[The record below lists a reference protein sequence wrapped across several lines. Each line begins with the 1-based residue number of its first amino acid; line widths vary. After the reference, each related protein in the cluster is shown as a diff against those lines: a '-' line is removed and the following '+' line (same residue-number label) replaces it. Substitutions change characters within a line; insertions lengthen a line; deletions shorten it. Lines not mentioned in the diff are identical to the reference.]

1 MSNVLDIEQSTLL
14 LELTPPFDK
23 RDVQLARRRQA
34 KDWHPDLAPAG
45 KQAAHERHL
54 QAINRAADQLEQLAE
69 TLRGGRVSANAVKVS
84 AAAARKARAEEGQR
98 AWEAEQRR
106 QESDKDRK
114 VNDPFSSQ
122 VPDHSVVHRYARCLS
137 YPEWGVGTVSG
148 IYFTGGG
155 DDIQQWA
162 RVSFQPG
169 VRTVPADS
177 LQFVDFSKPDPG
189 ADRVERFMTAA
200 RHALA
205 EGAYGLAAQRLIY
218 ARDADPQNPA
228 VLRLMTFAFWQ
239 DGEIEAAARAVRDWA
254 RVERERPAPQRFASR
269 IYEQMRAFDLAS
281 EAAERAAELAPQD
294 ADAWERV
301 GRLALRTGNPS
312 RAVEVL
318 ELARELAPTVE
329 GLLDLA
335 LANQLVGDLGGEL
348 TACEQATVLE
358 PDSAVAW
365 SRLAHALARSD
376 RLSDAVAAA
385 ERALMLE
392 PGEKELTELLQ
403 QLLDRQPRVLPAA

>member
-34 KDWHPDLAPAG
+34 KVWHPDLAPPG

-205 EGAYGLAAQRLIY
+205 EGDYSLAAQRLIY
-218 ARDADPQNPA
+218 ARDADRENPA

-254 RVERERPAPQRFASR
+254 RVEPRRPAPQRFASR

-281 EAAERAAELAPQD
+281 EAAERAAALAPQD

-301 GRLALRTGNPS
+301 GRLALRTGNPA
-312 RAVEVL
+312 RAAEAL
-318 ELARELAPTVE
+318 EQARELAPTVE

-335 LANQLVGDLGGEL
+335 LANQLLGELGGEL

-358 PDSAVAW
+358 PEFGPAW

-376 RLSDAVAAA
+376 RVSDAIAAA
-385 ERALMLE
+385 ERALALE
-392 PGEKELTELLQ
+392 PSDLELTELLEK
-403 QLLDRQPRVLPAA
+403 LLERQPRALPAA

>member
-34 KDWHPDLAPAG
+34 KVWHPDLAPPG

-69 TLRGGRVSANAVKVS
+69 TMRGGRVSANAVKVS

-162 RVSFQPG
+162 RVNFQPG

-205 EGAYGLAAQRLIY
+205 EGDYGLAAQRLIY
-218 ARDADPQNPA
+218 ARDADPENPA

-239 DGEIEAAARAVRDWA
+239 DGEIDAAARSVRAWA
-254 RVERERPAPQRFASR
+254 RVEPERPAPQRFASR
-269 IYEQMRAFDLAS
+269 IYEQMRAFDLAG
-281 EAAERAAELAPQD
+281 EAAERAAVLTPQD

-301 GRLALRTGNPS
+301 GRLALRTGNPA
-312 RAVEVL
+312 RAAEAL
-318 ELARELAPTVE
+318 EQARELAPTVE

-335 LANQLVGDLGGEL
+335 LANQLLGELGGEL

-358 PDSAVAW
+358 PEFAPAW

-376 RLSDAVAAA
+376 RVSDAITAA
-385 ERALMLE
+385 ERALVLE
-392 PGEKELTELLQ
+392 PGDIELTELLE
-403 QLLDRQPRVLPAA
+403 QLLEKQPRALPAA

>member
-1 MSNVLDIEQSTLL
+1 MSHVLDIEQSALL

-23 RDVQLARRRQA
+23 RAVQLARRRQA
-34 KDWHPDLAPAG
+34 KVWHPDLAPPG
-45 KQAAHERHL
+45 RQAAHERHL

-69 TLRGGRVSANAVKVS
+69 TMRGGRVSANAVKVS

-106 QESDKDRK
+106 QQSDKDRK

-137 YPEWGVGTVSG
+137 YPEWGVGEVSG

-177 LQFVDFSKPDPG
+177 LQFIDFSKPDPG

-205 EGAYGLAAQRLIY
+205 EGDYRLAAQRLIY
-218 ARDADPQNPA
+218 ARAAEPENPA

-239 DGEIEAAARAVRDWA
+239 DGQVDAAARAVRDWA
-254 RVERERPAPQRFASR
+254 RVEPERPAPQRFASR
-269 IYEQMRAFDLAS
+269 IYEQMRALDLAR
-281 EAAERAAELAPQD
+281 EAAERAAALAPQD

-301 GRLALRTGNPS
+301 GRLALRTGNPA
-312 RAVEVL
+312 RAAEVL
-318 ELARELAPTVE
+318 ERARGLAPTVE

-335 LANQLVGDLGGEL
+335 LANHLLGELGGEL

-358 PDSAVAW
+358 PESAPAW

-376 RLSDAVAAA
+376 RAGDAITAA
-385 ERALMLE
+385 EWALTLE
-392 PGEKELTELLQ
+392 PQQVELTALLE
-403 QLLDRQPRVLPAA
+403 QLRQRQPRALPAA

>member
-34 KDWHPDLAPAG
+34 KVWHPDLAPAG

-148 IYFTGGG
+148 IYSTGGG

>member
-34 KDWHPDLAPAG
+34 KVWHPDLAPAG

>member
-34 KDWHPDLAPAG
+34 KVWHPDLAPPG

-69 TLRGGRVSANAVKVS
+69 TMRGGRVSANAVKVS

-162 RVSFQPG
+162 RVNFQPG

-205 EGAYGLAAQRLIY
+205 EGDYGLAAQRLIY
-218 ARDADPQNPA
+218 ARDADPENPA

-239 DGEIEAAARAVRDWA
+239 DGEIDAAARSVRAWA
-254 RVERERPAPQRFASR
+254 RVEPERPAPQRFASR
-269 IYEQMRAFDLAS
+269 IYEQMRAFDLAG
-281 EAAERAAELAPQD
+281 EAAERAAVLAPQD

-301 GRLALRTGNPS
+301 GRLALRTGNPA
-312 RAVEVL
+312 RAAEAL
-318 ELARELAPTVE
+318 EQARGLAPTVE

-335 LANQLVGDLGGEL
+335 LANQLLGELGGEL

-358 PDSAVAW
+358 PEFAPAW

-376 RLSDAVAAA
+376 RVSDAITAA

-392 PGEKELTELLQ
+392 PGDIELTELLE
-403 QLLDRQPRVLPAA
+403 QLLEKQPRALPAA